1 MNIDETIKT
10 AEGMANVSWWK
21 ALILH
26 QSEAKRLRDES
37 YRFKQAAWSAE
48 KRNSDA
54 SEFIQSAADA
64 GQEADTHRK
73 LANGQLARYWSVF
86 DAVKRHRPELLGV
99 FPFADGIDIDDIDPK
114 AAARSMNE
122 LVGKLLAVGND
133 PTRHDTTRHDTKDDI
148 GKKGRKKRKMNAKA
162 ADCARRYRDD
172 KGLTPMKAIVEDY
185 IFEQGGS
192 FDGIMKVLSDNPDQW
207 KTADQTRHK
216 DDN

>member
-10 AEGMANVSWWK
+10 AEGLANVSWWK

-64 GQEADTHRK
+64 GQESDTHRK
-73 LANGQLARYWSVF
+73 LANEQWSRYWSVF

-114 AAARSMNE
+114 AAAKSMNE
-122 LVGKLLAVGND
+122 LVGKLLAVGDD
-133 PTRHDTTRHDTKDDI
+133 PTRHNTTRHDTKDDI
-148 GKKGRKKRKMNAKA
+148 GKKVQKKRPMNTRA
-162 ADCARRYRDD
+162 ADCARRYRED
-172 KGLTPMKAIVEDY
+172 KGRTPMKTVVEDY
-185 IFEQGGS
+185 VDQHGGS
-192 FDGIMKVLSDNPDQW
+192 FDTIMRVLNDNPDQW
-207 KTADQTRHK
+207 KTTD
-216 DDN
+216 